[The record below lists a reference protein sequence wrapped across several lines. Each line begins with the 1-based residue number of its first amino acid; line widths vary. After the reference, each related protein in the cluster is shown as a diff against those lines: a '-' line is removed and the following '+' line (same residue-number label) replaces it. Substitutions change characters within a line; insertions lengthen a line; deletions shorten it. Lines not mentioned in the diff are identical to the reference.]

1 MGAYI
6 RTTDDAPACNIIKKY
21 NIEVNPDMGKG
32 NRSRIERAMAE
43 ANGVSPKS
51 TKANKKKVSG
61 AGIFVAIAAILV
73 VVALLVGAI
82 GVLNDSGWFA
92 RSQTVVETENYRV
105 TGTMMNYFFMTQ
117 FNSYYE
123 YYYQLYNSYFKNQYD
138 SVYELMGIDP
148 AKSLKSQYMSAKEGE
163 EKVTYFDYYMGMTES
178 YVTQMLT
185 YCEFANKAGIELDEE
200 DIRSID
206 KSLENLKSTY
216 ESQKAMYEQFGMSY
230 YSTFSA
236 YLAATYGTGVKE
248 RDVRAALELITLAAK
263 FEEKLNTEKEE
274 LLLSEKDYA
283 TIEQFAKDN
292 PASFLMADYYSYT
305 FEIKSKDYE
314 NDADFE
320 AAKKDILEKAKALSE
335 SADKETYKAAVIE
348 LLKDAE
354 MKSYREKNWNL
365 YLAKYETEEAAE
377 QALQKYFEENYTAEK
392 MEPKFNETLTEAF
405 KYPSTPTDVSKWVFG
420 YDASA
425 CEKGECEHEKEE
437 DHEKSQEPAKKGDL
451 TYFENTKETEETV
464 KKEETTT
471 AGTTTE
477 ATTTEGAAE
486 ASEETTKEE
495 TTTKAPSTV
504 ATEKVKVTTYTVTV
518 YLLEKEGYR
527 NTEIT
532 KHFGYV
538 MFSEKED
545 AEAFYAEYSKGE
557 MNKDN
562 LVEVLEKM
570 YEADNTLSIYAYDA
584 VEDYLPGDLEDQK
597 VDGADKWLETA
608 KPGANS
614 GVIELTVATNSSST
628 SSSASTEN
636 KTTYYAV
643 LVYDQDGYEAWF
655 NDALT
660 GAVAEEVKEWF
671 EENTLKLEYNKKTYK
686 FIDM

>member
-1 MGAYI
+1 MGAS
-6 RTTDDAPACNIIKKY
+6 APACNIIKKY

-51 TKANKKKVSG
+51 PKANKKKVSG

-73 VVALLVGAI
+73 VIAMLIGAI

-92 RSQTVVETENYRV
+92 RSQTAVETEHYRV

-123 YYYQLYNSYFKNQYD
+123 YYYQLYNSYFKNSYD
-138 SVYELMGIDP
+138 SVYDLMGIDP

-163 EKVTYFDYYMGMTES
+163 EKVTYFDYYMGLTET

-185 YCEFANKAGIELDEE
+185 YCEFANKNGIALDDE
-200 DIRSID
+200 DTENINKSI
-206 KSLENLKSTY
+206 ENLKKTY

-263 FEEKLNTEKEE
+263 FEEKLNGEKKD
-274 LLLSEKDYA
+274 LLLSEEDYK
-283 TIEQFAKDN
+283 TIEEYAKNN
-292 PASFLMADYYSYT
+292 PSSFLMADYYTYS
-305 FEIKSKDYE
+305 FKVVSKDYE
-314 NDADFE
+314 NDAAFE
-320 AAKKDILEKAKALSE
+320 AAKKDILEQAKKLSE
-335 SADKETYKAAVIE
+335 STDKEAYKASVIE
-348 LLKDAE
+348 MLKEAE
-354 MKSYREKNWNL
+354 MKAYREANWSK
-365 YLAKYETEEAAE
+365 YLKENDNDEAKAEEK
-377 QALQKYFEENYTAEK
+377 LQEYFEKTYTAEF
-392 MEPKFNETLTEAF
+392 MDLKFDATMTKAF
-405 KYPSTPTDVSKWVFG
+405 KHPSTPTDVSKWIFG

-425 CEKGECEHEKEE
+425 CEKGECEHDKEE
-437 DHEKSQEPAKKGDL
+437 DHEKSQDPAKKGDM
-451 TYFENTKETEETV
+451 TYFENTSTKEETV

-471 AGTTTE
+471 AETTTE
-477 ATTTEGAAE
+477 VTTTEGAAE
-486 ASEETTKEE
+486 AADTTKEE
-495 TTTKAPSTV
+495 TTTKAPSST

-518 YLLEKEGYR
+518 YLLDKEGYR
-527 NTEIT
+527 NSEIT

-538 MFSEKED
+538 MFSKKAD

-557 MNKDN
+557 MNKDT
-562 LVEVLEKM
+562 LVEVLNKM
-570 YEADNTLSIYAYDA
+570 YEENNTLSVYAYDA

-608 KPGANS
+608 KPGENS
-614 GVIELTVATNSSST
+614 GVIELVVTTTSSST
-628 SSSASTEN
+628 SSSASTET

-643 LVYDQDGYEAWF
+643 LVYDKDGYEAWF

-660 GAVAEEVKEWF
+660 GAIAEEVKEWF
-671 EENTLKLEYNKKTYK
+671 EENTLKPEYNKKAYK
-686 FIDM
+686 YIDM